1 MSAVEQIPFDVDAAL
16 LRELGERL
24 VGRADIAVAEL
35 VKNAYDA
42 DASLV
47 YIQIDQDKIVVEDN
61 GHGMTDNEFRR
72 FWMRIGSPHKL
83 EQQFSK
89 SLRRPLTGSKGVGR
103 LAVQFLGTSVQVET
117 TSNVPRADELNATV
131 DWTQAEKKN
140 DLTKVIAFLETMD
153 KKGEYCDGSRHGT
166 RITIEGLAH
175 DWSDVERAKN
185 LAAEIWQLRSPDPRS
200 AQRSKDSFEI
210 QLSSDIPG
218 IQDEFTQQLLA
229 PLDIWHALISG
240 ELSPAKKRGGDAEL
254 QVNLRF
260 RDQMRP
266 QQQSFT
272 VPNCHLNGLSF
283 EIRVY
288 SLHGRQPGA
297 IAVSNAREYVGRHG
311 GIKIYDSGFRLPYY
325 GLEHDWLDIEVDHSH
340 RKSESQFLP
349 STFHVPGGLSNLP
362 TQTRLL
368 GYVYV
373 NTGQESAAARAG
385 DEYLQIQVTRD
396 RLLDNIAYR
405 NLRNCV
411 RTAIDFYAMRETLR
425 RLQEVE
431 EEVSILPKRAEQIES
446 VGKILARHAPTLP
459 KQKAERITR
468 EIEAVVDRQALA
480 QELMGQNIN
489 LLGALATAGMF
500 ALAFEHEVSRQL
512 TVLET
517 LSARVRASSKMAVQ
531 LSDELDRWI
540 KRVRQTRTIFSS
552 LSDEESRR
560 RRQTFNA
567 RSAIEQF
574 LTQAEPFMAGVET
587 DIDEIDKDLKLPAGT
602 FAEWSALFQ
611 NAFANATNAMIDKR
625 VRKINVSSGHSRGST
640 YILVQDTGT
649 GVDLSNAEK
658 LFEPFERKTVI
669 SRERRS
675 LSIGGSGLGLTI
687 VRLIARNLGFNVSF
701 VKPTRN
707 FATCLKV
714 EWEERNQ

>member
-1 MSAVEQIPFDVDAAL
+1 MSDVEQIPFDVDAAL

-47 YIQIDQDKIVVEDN
+47 DIQIDRDKIIVEDN
-61 GHGMTDNEFRR
+61 GHGMTDDEFRR

-83 EQQFSK
+83 EQQFSRV
-89 SLRRPLTGSKGVGR
+89 LGRPLTGSKGVGR
-103 LAVQFLGTSVQVET
+103 LAVQFLGAGVEVAT
-117 TSNVPRADELNATV
+117 TSDASEAVELNATV
-131 DWTQAEKKN
+131 DWTQAEKRK
-140 DLTKVIAFLETMD
+140 DLTKVIALLRTLN

-166 RITIEGLAH
+166 RITIRGLSH
-175 DWSDVERAKN
+175 NWSEVERARN
-185 LAAEIWQLRSPDPRS
+185 LAAEIWQLRSPEPRS

-218 IQDEFTQQLLA
+218 IQEEFTQQLLA

-240 ELSPAKKRGGDAEL
+240 ELFPARRRGENAEL

-260 RDQMRP
+260 RDQTQP
-266 QQQSFT
+266 QRQSFT
-272 VPNCHLNGLSF
+272 VPNCHLNNLRF

-288 SLHGRQPGA
+288 SLHGRLPGA

-373 NTGQESAAARAG
+373 NTGQESAAAKAG

-396 RLLDNIAYR
+396 RLLDNSAYR
-405 NLRNCV
+405 TLKTCV
-411 RTAIDFYAMRETLR
+411 RTAIDWYAMRETLR

-431 EEVSILPKRAEQIES
+431 EEVSILPKREEQIES
-446 VGKILARHAPTLP
+446 VSKILARHAPTLP
-459 KQKAERITR
+459 KQKAEKITR

-500 ALAFEHEVSRQL
+500 ALAFEHEISRQL

-517 LSARVRASSKMAVQ
+517 LSARVRRSSKLTGE
-531 LSDELDRWI
+531 LSDELDKWI

-560 RRQTFNA
+560 RRQTFSA
-567 RSAIEQF
+567 KSAIEQF
-574 LTQAEPFMAGVET
+574 LAQAEPFMAGVET
-587 DIDEIDKDLKLPAGT
+587 DIEGVDEDLK
-602 FAEWSALFQ
+602 

-625 VRKINVSSGHSRGST
+625 TRKISVSSGYSRGRCHVL
-640 YILVQDTGT
+640 IQDTGT

-669 SRERRS
+669 SRERRA

-701 VKPTRN
+701 VKPSRG
-707 FATCLKV
+707 FATCLRI
-714 EWEERNQ
+714 EWEERNR